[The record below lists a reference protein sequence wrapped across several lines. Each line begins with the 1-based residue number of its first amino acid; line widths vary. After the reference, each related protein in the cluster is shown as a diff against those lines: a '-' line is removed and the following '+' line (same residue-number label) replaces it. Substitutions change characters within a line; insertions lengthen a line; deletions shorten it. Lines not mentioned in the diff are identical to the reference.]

1 MNQIAMESAV
11 FDALYERRNLPER
24 DPAPPSVRTVAR
36 PGAAI
41 SMENVSKSFAGRPV
55 LRDLSFEIAP
65 GEFVAIVG
73 RSGCGKSTLLRLL
86 AGLSVADAGEVW
98 IDRRPVA
105 GVVPEARM
113 MFQDPRLLPWRRVI
127 ANIGIGQRGD
137 WYYEAL
143 SALRSVGLDGR
154 EHDWPA
160 VLSGGQ
166 RQRVALARALVPRPK
181 VMLLDEPFAAL
192 DALTRLEMQQLI
204 EAMWLRQRFTAL
216 LVTHDVREAIGL
228 ADRVILIDEGGIAL
242 ELAVPNERPRTRSNA
257 RLAALEGKLL
267 DRLLQRTGGD
277 GKVSRFVLSPAQ
289 CGDGDKG
296 SA

>member
-127 ANIGIGQRGD
+127 ANVGIGQRGD

-166 RQRVALARALVPRPK
+166 RQRVALARALVSRPK

-242 ELAVPNERPRTRSNA
+242 ELAVPNERPRTRSNT

>member
-166 RQRVALARALVPRPK
+166 RQRVALARALVSRPK